1 MKALETGKERMLC
14 TIADLTVEVPQAGD
28 MASRCTQYLCKTVKA
43 ADIVIRED
51 KYNLAR
57 WDTDSHALSCYMES
71 GYHFYCSLLQF
82 GGMMLHASAVELDG
96 KAYLFSGP
104 CGAGK
109 STHTQLWQ
117 QTFETAEIFN
127 DDKPAL
133 RCLEGRWYAYGTPW
147 CGKNGINRNR
157 KVPLAGI
164 CFLKQGRHNRIRRLD
179 AREAVPMILSQTVS
193 RFWHLENLDL
203 LLGHVDGL
211 VRMIPVYEM
220 ENRPEEAAVRLSYE
234 TMSQEAEL

>member
-1 MKALETGKERMLC
+1 MLC
-14 TIADLTVEVPQAGD
+14 TIADLTVEVPEAGG
-28 MASRCTQYLCKTVKA
+28 MAHRCAQYLCEPTA

-57 WDTDSHALSCYMES
+57 WETDSYDVNCYMES
-71 GYHFYCSLLQF
+71 GYHFYCSLLRF

-96 KAYLFSGP
+96 RAYLFSGP
-104 CGAGK
+104 CGVGK

-117 QTFETAEIFN
+117 QTFGAAQVFN

-164 CFLKQGRHNRIRRLD
+164 CFLKQGNKNRIRRLD
-179 AREAVPMILSQTVS
+179 AREAVPMILAQTIS
-193 RFWHLENLDL
+193 RFWHVENLDL
-203 LLGHVDGL
+203 LLEVVDDL
-211 VRMIPVYEM
+211 VRSIPVYEM

-234 TMSQEAEL
+234 TMSREAGA